1 MNTDELL
8 IESVRE
14 YPFLYDVSD
23 PGYHDNRKK
32 DNAWQRIS
40 EKFNSSTVFFNG
52 IWDSIFQIR
61 LIISRHAI
69 ICRKRWIALRDSFRK
84 VYKKRRNMSGEAAKQ
99 KRPWKYENIIS
110 FIIPHIGERNQITNL
125 TFNFEESNDSV
136 SQTVSLD
143 DSDINISD
151 IKKEMEIAPQIGLQ
165 QSNDQSQQTTLNKR
179 KSLSNVTVRTPIEKD
194 NDKGNAHLSIAQTLQ
209 DNFESKKNNSNEY
222 GVQTDPLTAFF
233 KAMEETVRTFSLP
246 IQIEIKG
253 KIAGLVNEYELKNY
267 QMQQTT
273 FKSPYSLHGQSSN
286 WSHSTYSPDPYSST
300 SPPPN
305 SPR

>member
-40 EKFNSSTVFFNG
+40 EKFDSST
-52 IWDSIFQIR
+52 
-61 LIISRHAI
+61 AI

-84 VYKKRRNMSGEAAKQ
+84 VYKKRRNMSGEAAKL

-110 FIIPHIGERNQITNL
+110 FIIPHIGERNQVSNL
-125 TFNFEESNDSV
+125 TLNFEESNDSI
-136 SQTVSLD
+136 SQTISLE
-143 DSDINISD
+143 DSDINVGD
-151 IKKEMEIAPQIGLQ
+151 IKKEMEIAPQGVQ
-165 QSNDQSQQTTLNKR
+165 QSNDQSQQTIINKR
-179 KSLSNVTVRTPIEKD
+179 KSLSKVTSRTPIEKD
-194 NDKGNAHLSIAQTLQ
+194 NDKDANHSSIGQMPQ
-209 DNFESKKNNSNEY
+209 DNFESKKNNEF
-222 GVQTDPLTAFF
+222 VAQTDPLTAFF

-267 QMQQTT
+267 QMQQAT
-273 FKSPYSLHGQSSN
+273 FKSPYSLHGQCSN

-300 SPPPN
+300 SPPSN

>member
-40 EKFNSSTVFFNG
+40 EKFDSST
-52 IWDSIFQIR
+52 
-61 LIISRHAI
+61 AI

-110 FIIPHIGERNQITNL
+110 FIIPHIGERNQVSNL
-125 TFNFEESNDSV
+125 TLNFEESNDSI
-136 SQTVSLD
+136 SQTISLE
-143 DSDINISD
+143 DSDINVGD
-151 IKKEMEIAPQIGLQ
+151 IKKEMEIAPQGVQ
-165 QSNDQSQQTTLNKR
+165 QSNDQSQQTILNKR
-179 KSLSNVTVRTPIEKD
+179 KSLSKVTSRTPIEKD
-194 NDKGNAHLSIAQTLQ
+194 NDKDANHSSIGEMPQ
-209 DNFESKKNNSNEY
+209 DNFESKKNNEF
-222 GVQTDPLTAFF
+222 VAQTDPLISFF

-267 QMQQTT
+267 QMQQAT
-273 FKSPYSLHGQSSN
+273 FKSPYSLHGQCSN

-300 SPPPN
+300 SPPSN

>member
-23 PGYHDNRKK
+23 PRYHDNRKK

-40 EKFNSSTVFFNG
+40 EKFDSST
-52 IWDSIFQIR
+52 
-61 LIISRHAI
+61 AI

-125 TFNFEESNDSV
+125 TLNFEESNDSV

-143 DSDINISD
+143 DSDINIGD
-151 IKKEMEIAPQIGLQ
+151 IKKEIEIAPQGLQ
-165 QSNDQSQQTTLNKR
+165 QSNDQSQQTILNKR
-179 KSLSNVTVRTPIEKD
+179 KSLSNKLTSRTSTEKD
-194 NDKGNAHLSIAQTLQ
+194 NDKDNAHSSVVQTLQ

-267 QMQQTT
+267 QMQQAT
-273 FKSPYSLHGQSSN
+273 FKSPYSLHGQCSN

>member
-40 EKFNSSTVFFNG
+40 EKFDSST
-52 IWDSIFQIR
+52 
-61 LIISRHAI
+61 AI

-110 FIIPHIGERNQITNL
+110 FIIPHIGERNQVSNL
-125 TFNFEESNDSV
+125 TLNFEESNDSI
-136 SQTVSLD
+136 SQTISLE
-143 DSDINISD
+143 DSDINVGD
-151 IKKEMEIAPQIGLQ
+151 IKKEMEIAPQGVQ
-165 QSNDQSQQTTLNKR
+165 QSNDQSQQTILNKR
-179 KSLSNVTVRTPIEKD
+179 KSLSKVTSRTPIEKD
-194 NDKGNAHLSIAQTLQ
+194 NDKDANHSSIGQMPQ
-209 DNFESKKNNSNEY
+209 DNFESKKNNEF
-222 GVQTDPLTAFF
+222 VARTDPLTAFF

-267 QMQQTT
+267 QMQQAT
-273 FKSPYSLHGQSSN
+273 FKSPYSLHGQCSN

-300 SPPPN
+300 SPPSN